1 MGNEWQVKKQA
12 VDEGGSGNCS
22 GRELF
27 QGTLEEASLRRW
39 HLITDLK
46 EEEKQA
52 DIMEWS

>member
-46 EEEKQA
+46 EEKKQA